1 MDEIIRISAFFIVAA
16 VVVILVRVIRPE
28 MAGPVLLATS
38 VIVFTYITGAI
49 SGFFDS
55 GIEIVDK
62 TGLDNE
68 QITLLFK
75 IIAAVYVM
83 EFARGICIDLGETGL
98 AQKLDMCG
106 RVYLIVLIL
115 PTCISLITTITSFIQ

>member
-1 MDEIIRISAFFIVAA
+1 MDEIIKISAFFVVSVIIV
-16 VVVILVRVIRPE
+16 VLVRVLRPE
-28 MAGPVLLATS
+28 IAGAALVGCG
-38 VIVFTYITGAI
+38 VITFTYIANAI
-49 SGFFDS
+49 GGFFDT
-55 GIEIVDK
+55 GNDIVDK

-75 IIAAVYVM
+75 IIASVYVM
-83 EFARGICIDLGETGL
+83 EFARGICIDLGETGI
-98 AQKLDMCG
+98 AQKIDMCG